1 MKKLRV
7 YLLII
12 SLAFWDSDL
21 RRKESIPKSLNQ
33 MTEEESGL
41 PIVNLHASHCAV
53 MNLGLQFFFYIY
65 LVVLEGLKNKI
76 KDFLSP
82 YDYR

>member
-1 MKKLRV
+1 MILKESMVNLR
-7 YLLII
+7 
-12 SLAFWDSDL
+12 S
-21 RRKESIPKSLNQ
+21 KQSIPKSLNQ
-33 MTEEESGL
+33 MAEEEFGL

-53 MNLGLQFFFYIY
+53 MHLGPQFFFIY